1 MSKRLSVTLLAAVA
15 AVGLA
20 SPMMAQSR
28 AAVSGAELD
37 AAAATSPAPR
47 GEAVRALL
55 SSEQAQKVASQ
66 MGVSTA
72 DLATRV
78 GALDDGTL
86 EALARQTGLG
96 GDQYLAG
103 GADSIVIS
111 TTAIIIILLILILIS
126 D

>member
-15 AVGLA
+15 ALGLA

-28 AAVSGAELD
+28 AAVSGAEMD

-47 GEAVRALL
+47 AEAVRALL
-55 SSEQAQKVASQ
+55 STEQAQKVAAQ
-66 MGVSTA
+66 MGVSAA
-72 DLATRV
+72 DLSARV
-78 GALDDGTL
+78 GALDNTTL
-86 EALARQTGLG
+86 DALARQTGLG
-96 GDQYLAG
+96 DPGLAG

>member
-15 AVGLA
+15 ALGLA

-55 SSEQAQKVASQ
+55 STEQAQKVAGQ
-66 MGVSTA
+66 MGVSATDLTA
-72 DLATRV
+72 RV
-78 GALDDGTL
+78 GALDDVTL
-86 EALARQTGLG
+86 DGLARQTGLG
-96 GDQYLAG
+96 DPNLAG
-103 GADSIVIS
+103 GADTIVIS